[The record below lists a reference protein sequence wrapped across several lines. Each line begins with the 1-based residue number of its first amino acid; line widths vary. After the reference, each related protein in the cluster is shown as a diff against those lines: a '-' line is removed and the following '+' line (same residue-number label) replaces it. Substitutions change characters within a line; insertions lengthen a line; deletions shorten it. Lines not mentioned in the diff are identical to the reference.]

1 MPSANDFRHSLR
13 LLARSPIFT
22 LTSVLSLSIGIA
34 ATAAIFSLGDA
45 LLLRPRVGV
54 SNPETLVDVGRTTG
68 GSGLDNFGY
77 PLFERF
83 RDQSTLFEGLSATQ
97 WTPNVMALGDAS
109 SSERVFALLVSSNYF
124 EVVGTRAATGR
135 FFLPEED
142 RTAGTHPVVVL
153 SHDFWARRFK
163 GDAALIGQ
171 TIRLNNLPY
180 TVIGV
185 AEPGFTGTTFLGTDM
200 WVPMAMDAH
209 VRAADTSLREV
220 HRAVW
225 MTAIGRLTPGVTV
238 QQARQELD
246 AVMKTYL
253 REQNDS
259 RVETWGVAV
268 APSARIPAAIATPVV
283 GFVGVLGALTTL
295 VLLIACSNVAG
306 MLLARALERRR
317 EIATRLAIGASRGR
331 LLAQLLFEGL
341 TLALISG
348 AVSIPITAALVGLLS
363 SWQPSL
369 PVPIALELQ
378 INPRVM
384 AFALLLATAT
394 SVLFGL
400 LPALQATRFAVAPAL
415 HGHASTSDRRRAW
428 LRQGLVAAQVAMAL
442 LLLVS
447 AGLFLR
453 SLQEA
458 ATTDLGFTVGNIDTL
473 QIDTRVGG
481 YQSDAEGI
489 RAVEGLTERFRAIPG
504 VAAVAASRMV
514 PLFSGRLGLGA
525 LRAPGYLGPDGS
537 DGVQADWD
545 TVTPGY
551 FETLDV
557 RIVRGR
563 GFDAR
568 DREGATP
575 VAIINQTMAE
585 RLWPGAEPIGRQLIQ
600 QVSST
605 EERILQVVG
614 ITRPAK
620 SASITESAQNFIYVP
635 LAQQFMSDVT
645 FFVRHEGSGAAR
657 ASAGG
662 GASAEGSSGATLP
675 RGRSHSRLAELR
687 QAVVAFNPNL
697 PVIHAQTL
705 EQATTLAL
713 LPQRLAAWIASSVGS
728 IGLLLAALGL
738 YGITAFSVAQRA
750 REIALRMALGATRE
764 SVLSLVLRQAGRLA
778 VVGTTVG
785 LALAAGVSQL
795 LGGLLVGV
803 GSIDPVAFG
812 AATAVLILVLF
823 AATWIPAKRAAR
835 MDPMRAL
842 RAE

>member
-1 MPSANDFRHSLR
+1 MSVANDFRYSLR

-22 LTSVLSLSIGIA
+22 LTSVLSLSLGIA

-45 LLLRPRVGV
+45 LLLRPRTGV

-77 PLFERF
+77 PLFERL
-83 RDQSTLFEGLSATQ
+83 RDQSTLLESLSATQ
-97 WTPNVMALGDAS
+97 WTPNVMALGDAA
-109 SSERVFALLVSSNYF
+109 SSERVFAMLVSSNYF
-124 EVVGTRAATGR
+124 EVVGTGTAAGR

-153 SHDFWARRFK
+153 AHDLWTRRFD
-163 GDAALIGQ
+163 GDPALIGQ
-171 TIRLNNLPY
+171 TIRLNNMRY

-185 AEPGFTGTTFLGTDM
+185 AEPGFTGTTFMGTDM

-209 VRAADTSLREV
+209 VRAADTSLRDN

-225 MTAIGRLTPGVTV
+225 MTSIGRLKPDATA
-238 QQARQELD
+238 QQASQELD
-246 AVMKTYL
+246 ALMKNYL
-253 REQNDS
+253 RDQNDS
-259 RVETWGVAV
+259 RIDTWGISVAR
-268 APSARIPAAIATPVV
+268 SARVPAGIAGPVV
-283 GFVGVLGALTTL
+283 GFVGVLASLTAL
-295 VLLIACSNVAG
+295 VLLIACSNVAA

-317 EIATRLAIGASRGR
+317 EVATRLAIGASRVR
-331 LLAQLLFEGL
+331 ILWQLLMEGL
-341 TLALISG
+341 TLALIAG
-348 AVSIPITAALVGLLS
+348 AVSIPMTATLVSLLS
-363 SWQPSL
+363 SLQPSL
-369 PVPIALELQ
+369 PVPLGLELQ
-378 INPRVM
+378 VNPRVM
-384 AFALLLATAT
+384 AFAFLLAATT

-400 LPALQATRFAVAPAL
+400 LPALQATRFEVAAAL
-415 HGHASTSDRRRAW
+415 HGHGSTADRRRSW

-458 ATTDLGFTVGNIDTL
+458 ATTDIGFTVANVDTL

-481 YQSDAEGI
+481 YQSDEAGM
-489 RAVEGLTERFRAIPG
+489 RAIDELSERFRTVPG
-504 VAAVAASRMV
+504 VTAVGASRMV
-514 PLFSGRLGLGA
+514 PLFSGRLGLGG
-525 LRAPGYLGPDGS
+525 LRAPGYIGPDGT
-537 DGVQADWD
+537 DRVEADWD

-551 FETLDV
+551 FDALEV
-557 RIVRGR
+557 RIVQGR
-563 GFDAR
+563 GFDGR

-575 VAIINQTMAE
+575 VAMINETMAA
-585 RLWPGAEPIGRQLIQ
+585 RLWPGDNPIGRQLIQ
-600 QVSST
+600 EVSRT
-605 EERILQVVG
+605 EERTLQIVG
-614 ITRPAK
+614 VTRTAK
-620 SASITESAQNFIYVP
+620 SASISEAPQNFIYVP

-645 FFVRHEGSGAAR
+645 FFVRHAGE
-657 ASAGG
+657 SA
-662 GASAEGSSGATLP
+662 
-675 RGRSHSRLAELR
+675 RLADLR

-697 PVIHAQTL
+697 PVIHMQTL

-713 LPQRLAAWIASSVGS
+713 LPQRLAAWIASSVGTL
-728 IGLLLAALGL
+728 GLLLAALGL
-738 YGITAFSVAQRA
+738 YGMTAFSVAQRA

-778 VVGTTVG
+778 LVGTAIG

-803 GSIDPVAFG
+803 GGIDPFAFG
-812 AATAVLILVLF
+812 AATMLLMLVLL
-823 AATWIPAKRAAR
+823 AATWVPARRAAG

>member
-1 MPSANDFRHSLR
+1 MSAVNDIRYSLR
-13 LLARSPIFT
+13 LLARSPIFA
-22 LTSVLSLSIGIA
+22 LTSVLSLSIGIS

-54 SNPETLVDVGRTTG
+54 TSPATLVDIGRSTG
-68 GSGLDNFGY
+68 GTGMDNFGY

-83 RDQSTLFEGLSATQ
+83 RDQATLLDSISATQ
-97 WTPNVMALGDAS
+97 WSPNVMSLGDAS
-109 SSERVFALLVSSNYF
+109 SSERVFAMLVSGSYF
-124 EVVGTRAATGR
+124 EVVGTRTAAGR
-135 FFLPEED
+135 FFVPEED
-142 RTAGTHPVVVL
+142 RNAGTHPVVVL
-153 SHDFWARRFK
+153 SHDFWSRRFS
-163 GDAALIGQ
+163 GDTALIGT

-180 TVIGV
+180 TVVGV

-209 VRAADTSLREV
+209 VRASDTSLRDV

-225 MTAIGRLTPGVTV
+225 MTSIGRLKPGVTV

-246 AVMKTYL
+246 ALMKSYL

-259 RVETWGVAV
+259 RIETWGISVAQ
-268 APSARIPAAIATPVV
+268 SARVPAGIARPVV
-283 GFVGVLGALTTL
+283 GFVGVLGALTAL
-295 VLLIACSNVAG
+295 VLLIACSNVAA

-317 EIATRLAIGASRGR
+317 EVATRLAIGASRGR
-331 LLAQLLFEGL
+331 ILGQLLFEGL
-341 TLALISG
+341 TLALLAG
-348 AVSIPITAALVGLLS
+348 AVSIPVAATLISLLS
-363 SWQPSL
+363 SLQPSL
-369 PVPIALELQ
+369 PVPISLELQ

-384 AFALLLATAT
+384 AFAFGLATMT
-394 SVLFGL
+394 SVVFGL
-400 LPALQATRFAVAPAL
+400 LPAVHATRFDVAPAL
-415 HGHASTSDRRRAW
+415 HGHSSTPDRRRSW
-428 LRQGLVAAQVAMAL
+428 LRQGLVVAQVAMAL

-458 ATTDLGFTVGNIDTL
+458 ATTDLGFTVTNVDTL

-481 YQSDAEGI
+481 YQSDAEGM
-489 RAVEGLTERFRAIPG
+489 RAIEGLTERFRAIPG
-504 VAAVAASRMV
+504 VVSVGASRMV
-514 PLFSGRLGLGA
+514 PLFSGRLGLGG
-525 LRAPGYLGPDGS
+525 LRAPGYLGADGT
-537 DGVQADWD
+537 DRVQADWD
-545 TVTPGY
+545 SVTPGY
-551 FETLDV
+551 FDALEV
-557 RIVRGR
+557 RLVKGR
-563 GFDAR
+563 TFDER

-575 VAIINQTMAE
+575 VAIINETMAA

-605 EERILQVVG
+605 EERTLQVVG
-614 ITRPAK
+614 ITRSAK
-620 SASITESAQNFIYVP
+620 SASITESPQNFIYVP
-635 LAQQFMSDVT
+635 LAQQFLSDIT
-645 FFVRHEGSGAAR
+645 FFVRHGRPSSE
-657 ASAGG
+657 AG
-662 GASAEGSSGATLP
+662 LQP
-675 RGRSHSRLAELR
+675 GRSGSRLAMLR
-687 QAVVAFNPNL
+687 QAVIAFNTNL
-697 PVIHAQTL
+697 PVIHTQTL

-713 LPQRLAAWIASSVGS
+713 LPQRLAAWIATSVGT

-778 VVGTTVG
+778 LVGTAIG
-785 LALAAGVSQL
+785 LALALGVSQL
-795 LGGLLVGV
+795 IAGLLVGV

-812 AATAVLILVLF
+812 AATILLVLVLL
-823 AATWIPAKRAAR
+823 AATWLPARRAAG